1 MCVCSA
7 VLIVYRSHEKGWG
20 LHYDENVCM
29 LAEHEHAAQCSS
41 QNKKKISIYDWHFFF
56 LYTFDVIHT
65 FKIISCVSCVC
76 KKQPSRET
84 PSHTARSQP
93 APIARRLLFIFSVR
107 TKRFK
112 KRHVGIIV
120 QSVSNVVNTF
130 ACKNSSSQPEQ
141 PIPHIVCRYLFK

>member
-1 MCVCSA
+1 MNT
-7 VLIVYRSHEKGWG
+7 L
-20 LHYDENVCM
+20 LNVH
-29 LAEHEHAAQCSS
+29 LKI
-41 QNKKKISIYDWHFFF
+41 KKKYLYMTGIFFF
-56 LYTFDVIHT
+56 SLYFRCNPHVQNNIMCFVCAKNNPPAKRPHT
-65 FKIISCVSCVC
+65 
-76 KKQPSRET
+76 RLDLN
-84 PSHTARSQP
+84 
-93 APIARRLLFIFSVR
+93 RRPLHVVFYLFFSVR